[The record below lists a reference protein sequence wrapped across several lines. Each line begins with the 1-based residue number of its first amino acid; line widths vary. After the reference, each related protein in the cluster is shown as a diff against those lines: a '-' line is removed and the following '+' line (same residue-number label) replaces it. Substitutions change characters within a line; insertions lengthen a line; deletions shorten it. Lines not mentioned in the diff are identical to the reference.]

1 MPKVIDRDERA
12 QDAPWALCKL
22 PSFPPIAT
30 RLMQALSKEDVE
42 IRELTGLIS
51 SDAAFSAEIL
61 RLANSAL
68 FGLEAQIDSLTH
80 AVLLL
85 GLSRVK
91 GLAMTVAIMKGYL
104 RGILKSET
112 LRRCWTHSLA
122 CAFLAEELSEV
133 CGVDKEYAYTAGL
146 LHDIGRLSVLVA
158 YPAEYTNLL
167 TVAEENSFNVLECE
181 RQLFDIDHCE
191 AGRWL
196 AGQWKLPP
204 EFGEVLGRHHETFAG
219 PKPGAVGLTQMACKL
234 ADTLGFSVLEA
245 KQLPDV
251 EQIAGGMP
259 AAVRDGISL
268 DPEELK
274 ARIGGRIVAL
284 LRGAKLGD
292 IR

>member
-1 MPKVIDRDERA
+1 MSKVIARDERA

-30 RLMQALSKEDVE
+30 QLLQALSKDDVE
-42 IRELTGLIS
+42 IRELTRLIS

-104 RGILKSET
+104 KGVLKSET

-122 CAFLAEELSEV
+122 CAFLAEEIAPA
-133 CGVDKEYAYTAGL
+133 CGVDKDYAYTAGL

-167 TVAEENSFNVLECE
+167 KVAEDNSFDVLECE

-204 EFGEVLGRHHETFAG
+204 EFGEVLGRHHEPFAG
-219 PKPGAVGLTQMACKL
+219 PKLGVVGLTNVACRL
-234 ADTLGFSVLEA
+234 ADTLGFGVLEA
-245 KQLPDV
+245 KQLPDI
-251 EQIAGGMP
+251 EQIAREMP
-259 AAVRDGISL
+259 AGVRDPIGL

-284 LRGAKLGD
+284 LRGGLN
-292 IR
+292 